1 MTTVMRTV
9 LPLRFDYR
17 TQALVA
23 VLTALVV
30 SLLLGPHE
38 AAAWVK
44 GGG

>member
-9 LPLRFDYR
+9 LQLLFDPR
-17 TQALVA
+17 TYALVA
-23 VLTALVV
+23 VLTALIA